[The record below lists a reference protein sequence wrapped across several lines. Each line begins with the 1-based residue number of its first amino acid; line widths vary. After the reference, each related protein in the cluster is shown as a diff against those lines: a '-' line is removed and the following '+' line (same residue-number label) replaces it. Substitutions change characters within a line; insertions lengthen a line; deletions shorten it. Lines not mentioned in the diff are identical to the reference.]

1 LHVVQAN
8 FQPTPD
14 GLAAGAVL
22 DRWHSLR
29 DVAAIAASGGVRVTV
44 VQSASK
50 RDCVVRDGIEYHFVD
65 IGDGATGKS
74 ARSRMVAGLLSDL
87 RADVLHVHGLA
98 FAGEAFA
105 AARPL
110 PRLPILCQDHA
121 DRPPRWWRT
130 PQWRRWYSAVSAV
143 AFTATAQARPFF
155 DARVFP
161 KRLPVFAIPESSSRF
176 APGDRRRART
186 ETGIHG
192 DPCVLWVGHL
202 NAGKDPLAVID
213 GIARAAKRLP
223 GLQLWCAFGSAPLLA
238 EVQDRVRACPQLAD
252 RVHFLGN
259 VPHAQVEALMR
270 AADVFVSGSRSES
283 CGYALL
289 EALACGTAPVV
300 TDIPSFRAL
309 TGGGAVGRL
318 WPAGDAARLADAL
331 VEVASR
337 RTPPTQVRTH
347 FDATLSFD
355 AVGRRWADAY
365 AQVREQHAR
374 GRR

>member
-1 LHVVQAN
+1 MHVVQAN
-8 FQPTPD
+8 FQPAPE
-14 GLAAGAVL
+14 GLAPRAL
-22 DRWHSLR
+22 LERWRSLV
-29 DVAAIAASGGVRVTV
+29 DVAGIAAAGGVRVSV
-44 VQSASK
+44 VQSASR
-50 RDCVVRDGIEYHFVD
+50 RDCIVRDGIEYHFVD
-65 IGDGATGKS
+65 VAGSEGITERG
-74 ARSRMVAGLLSDL
+74 RRLAGLLSDL

-105 AARPL
+105 VSRRL

-121 DRPPRWWRT
+121 DRPPRWWRM

-161 KRLPVFAIPESSSRF
+161 RRMPVFAIPESSSRF
-176 APGDRRRART
+176 APGDRRRARAD
-186 ETGIHG
+186 TGIHG
-192 DPCVLWVGHL
+192 DPCLLWVGHM

-213 GIARAAKRLP
+213 GVARAAMRLP
-223 GLQLWCAFGSAPLLA
+223 GLQLWCAFGSATLLA
-238 EVQDRVRACPQLAD
+238 EVRERVRACPQLAD

-270 AADVFVSGSRSES
+270 AADVFVSGSRAES

-289 EALACGTAPVV
+289 EALACGATPVV

-309 TGGGAVGRL
+309 TGDGAVGRL
-318 WPAGDAARLADAL
+318 WPPGDAARLAEAL
-331 VEVASR
+331 VEAASQ
-337 RTPPTQVRTH
+337 RTPPAQVRDH
-347 FDATLSFD
+347 FDASLSFA

-365 AQVREQHAR
+365 AQVRDAHAR
-374 GRR
+374 GPR